1 MPARVKGLAR
11 KGLLSNKCRP
21 FTHICF
27 SLRDR
32 ATTGS
37 DCGDSIRRIG
47 VAHSG
52 QSSFVYIPSRR
63 PTADAHYGADAVT
76 IASMVQ
82 GDSGKARPWVAGVAV
97 LVTLLLTGCST
108 STSAG
113 PTTTEPTSTSP
124 PTSPAATQPKVGSGK
139 PTWIVA
145 DWAIADMKKA
155 GLSSSLMT
163 YFFDNPQTYLIAHSG
178 EAKLD
183 AALPE
188 ATRVQR
194 FTSFP
199 TLQAAISQGTL
210 LPGVTAVMYDNEA
223 WSFTPPNEK
232 ANPVQYALQA
242 ESLAHQHHLKF
253 VFTPAVNLAM
263 LGPVANPSLDK
274 YANYLAQNM
283 AAGSRASDVFDIQ
296 SQQAEGTSQFATFVH
311 QAVAQAKA
319 ANPRAILTAGIG
331 PNPGGRA
338 VTATQVLDALQSA
351 RADVSGFWLNL
362 PAGTPQCPQCGTV
375 QPQIAV
381 QVLQSLAGSL
391 GVQA

>member
-1 MPARVKGLAR
+1 M
-11 KGLLSNKCRP
+11 
-21 FTHICF
+21 
-27 SLRDR
+27 
-32 ATTGS
+32 
-37 DCGDSIRRIG
+37 
-47 VAHSG
+47 
-52 QSSFVYIPSRR
+52 
-63 PTADAHYGADAVT
+63 
-76 IASMVQ
+76 
-82 GDSGKARPWVAGVAV
+82 RPWTAGFAV
-97 LVTLLLTGCST
+97 SATLLLAGCST
-108 STSAG
+108 TTSAG
-113 PTTTEPTSTSP
+113 PTTTEPPKTAA
-124 PTSPAATQPKVGSGK
+124 PTSPITTQPQVGSTTGK
-139 PTWIVA
+139 PSWIVA
-145 DWAIADMKKA
+145 DWAIADMNKA

-163 YFFDNPQTYLIAHSG
+163 YFFDNPQTYLIVHSG
-178 EAKLD
+178 ETKVD
-183 AALPE
+183 AALPG

-194 FTSFP
+194 FTNFP
-199 TLQAAISQGTL
+199 DLQAAISQGTL
-210 LPGVTAVMYDNEA
+210 LSGVSAVMYDNEA

-242 ESLAHQHHLKF
+242 EALAHQHNLKF

-263 LGPVANPSLDK
+263 LGPAANASQDK

-296 SQQAEGTSQFATFVH
+296 SQQAEGTPQFASFVH
-311 QAVAQAKA
+311 QAVAQARA

-338 VTATQVLDALQSA
+338 VTAAQVLDALQSA

-381 QVLQSLAGSL
+381 QVLQSLANSL

>member
-1 MPARVKGLAR
+1 MV
-11 KGLLSNKCRP
+11 
-21 FTHICF
+21 
-27 SLRDR
+27 
-32 ATTGS
+32 
-37 DCGDSIRRIG
+37 
-47 VAHSG
+47 
-52 QSSFVYIPSRR
+52 SR
-63 PTADAHYGADAVT
+63 
-76 IASMVQ
+76 MVQ
-82 GDSGKARPWVAGVAV
+82 GNRRRTGAWLAGVTV
-97 LVTLLLTGCST
+97 LSALLTACST

-113 PTTTEPTSTSP
+113 PTTTAPASSTA
-124 PTSPAATQPKVGSGK
+124 PTSPITTQPAVGSTGK
-139 PTWIVA
+139 PVWIVA
-145 DWAIADMKKA
+145 DWALADMKKA
-155 GLSSSLMT
+155 GLSPSLMT
-163 YFFDNPQTYLIAHSG
+163 YFFDNPQTYLIVHSG
-178 EAKLD
+178 EAKMD
-183 AALPE
+183 TALPG

-199 TLQAAISQGTL
+199 ALQAAISQGTL
-210 LPGVTAVMYDNEA
+210 LPGVSAVMYDNEA

-242 ESLAHQHHLKF
+242 ETLAHQHNLKF

-263 LGPVANPSLDK
+263 LGPAANPSLDK
-274 YANYLAQNM
+274 YANYLAQDM

-296 SQQAEGTSQFATFVH
+296 SQQAEGTPQFASFVH
-311 QAVAQAKA
+311 QAVAQARA
-319 ANPRAILTAGIG
+319 ANPGAILTAGIG

-381 QVLQSLAGSL
+381 QVLQSLANSL